1 MRKTANYDLCQWD
14 AEDRILREDFNSD
27 NEKIDA
33 AIHQANRM
41 VHLMDVVTS
50 AAATQVSV
58 DLSDLDLTLYDRLV
72 LQTRL
77 KMPGV
82 TIDNEYG
89 WFQINGEMAVNQYE
103 INAMVYGQTSYGVGA
118 SEIELVLYPDL
129 VGCATKTFR
138 LAKNSSLAYAGSG
151 EYFFNVTPETLR
163 TVDFLVS
170 NGTELAEGSE
180 IVVYGVRK

>member
-1 MRKTANYDLCQWD
+1 MRQTANYQLSQWD
-14 AEDRILREDFNSD
+14 AEDRILREDFNRD
-27 NEKIDA
+27 NEKIDR
-33 AIHQANRM
+33 AIHQANR
-41 VHLMDVVTS
+41 VVRLMDVVTS

-72 LQTRL
+72 LRTRL

-118 SEIELVLYPDL
+118 SEIVLFLYPDL
-129 VGCATKTFR
+129 LGCATKVFR
-138 LAKNSSLAYAGSG
+138 RAKNSSLAYAGSG
-151 EYFFNVTPETLR
+151 EYFFNVTPDSLQ

-170 NGTELAEGSE
+170 NGTELAEGTE